1 MLDAALWFVA
11 LQVFAFAA
19 FPLSWR
25 AFSRMPDRGY
35 AFAKPL
41 GLLATGFFVWLI
53 GLAQIIPNSR
63 WSVLIALA
71 VVAAISLF
79 AVRRRR
85 GEITQFVRGNLRLL
99 IGVEAVFAAVFAGA
113 ALLRATIPD
122 IVHTEQSMDLMFL
135 NSVIASPSY
144 PPNDPWLAGES
155 VSYYYLGYLL
165 AGALAMLTGVGS
177 SVAYNLGLASYAA
190 IAAIAAFG
198 VTFNLVRLSRG
209 TAAAGALAGMGSVF
223 LLLLAGNA
231 LGVLELAWA
240 SGAGG
245 PGFWEWITPNE
256 EWYAEAGASALWR
269 PDDVWWWWRASRA
282 APNVITE
289 FPAFSFLLGDMH
301 PHVMSIGF
309 VLLIVGVAVQLYLQP
324 RLAQPNAARRHAPLI
339 FVTLI
344 AVGGAAA
351 VNLWDLPLGLA
362 LVGGAALLNAARN
375 ERRMQFG
382 RSLAFTSQFLI
393 AGESVGE
400 HTETDAPTA
409 WVYARDGGKWRRA
422 RKIEAGGLGPESDFG
437 ASIAAQGEMA
447 VIGAPRASVNGA
459 ALLYGPAGDTWG
471 LLTTIRPPSGH
482 PVSGFGHS
490 VAMSGEAV
498 AVASLEA
505 VHVFRI
511 DGKDWTRRAT
521 LYPSADDGLITQ
533 VAIEGN
539 TLAAGVLSADGWAVD
554 VYRRVS
560 GEWGRAATL
569 RPPSPDPRA
578 YGRSVAL
585 DSGRL
590 AMSGDG
596 AVTIFHERGSGW
608 TQRARLESPNPSA
621 FPSFGSAID
630 FDGYYLVAGAPGSNG
645 PAPNAGAAFVFAE
658 TARGWEFQ
666 AELTAEDTSIDTALG
681 SAAAIR
687 GDTLALGAPGGGQG
701 GVYSFSR
708 ALETWTRDAKITGRW
723 RLSRAAAA
731 ALLLTAGCVL
741 AAAPFLL
748 GFDSLAQGIQPLQ
761 EERTRPVHF
770 VLVWGVLGCLAAPFF
785 IVAMRQTLRR
795 GNWSLLRFS
804 VVVLAAFA
812 PVLLWLQ
819 PVYGVP
825 LLAAAAALFAFHQMG
840 FYQPRADEAL
850 FTFNPRLTLIVG
862 SVFIVGGAVWHG
874 IVNGERGDT
883 GELLALDRLIP
894 VIPLAVAAGLALYG
908 AWTLAHRDSEA
919 MRLAV
924 DRERAPQWNGAAP
937 ALLLFGAAAALVMG
951 SELFHVVDIF
961 GGALR
966 RMNTV
971 FKLYYQA
978 WLLLAVVGGFALW
991 FVTVR
996 WDRSKGSGRVGL
1008 TAWGVAL
1015 ALLFGAALYYPAA
1028 GIASRAGEQPRFTL
1042 DGLAYLREQ
1051 SPADYEAVR
1060 WAQGN
1065 TARDAVI
1072 LEAAI
1077 VPCGESVC
1085 NDWSPD
1091 LARIASATGRPT
1103 ILGWEGH
1110 ERQWRSAGSVDF
1122 GGLQDDV
1129 RRIYETE
1136 DPAVAAALLDEH
1148 GVDYVVVGPRER
1160 AVYGGEGERKFAAL
1174 GPVVFENG
1182 GIAIHRVNAE
1192 RTS

>member
-1 MLDAALWFVA
+1 MLDALLWFLA

-41 GLLATGFFVWLI
+41 GLLGVGFFAWLI
-53 GLAQIIPNSR
+53 GLTQIIPNSR
-63 WSVLIALA
+63 FSVLIALA
-71 VVAAISLF
+71 VVAAISLL

-85 GEITQFVRGNLRLL
+85 EEITQFVRGNVRPML
-99 IGVEAVFAAVFAGA
+99 IAEAVFAAVFVGA
-113 ALLRATIPD
+113 ALLRATTPD

-165 AGALAMLTGVGS
+165 IGALTMLTGVES
-177 SVAYNLGLASYAA
+177 SVAYNLGLAAYAA
-190 IAAIAAFG
+190 VAAIAAFG

-209 TAAAGALAGMGSVF
+209 TAAAGALAGVGSAF

-240 SGAGG
+240 SGAGS
-245 PGFWEWITPNE
+245 PGFWAWVTPNA

-282 APNVITE
+282 IPNAITE

-309 VLLIVGVAVQLYLQP
+309 VLLIVGIAVQLYLQP
-324 RLAQPNAARRHAPLI
+324 RLVQPNAARRHAALI
-339 FVTLI
+339 LVALI

-362 LVGGAALLNAARN
+362 LVGGATLLNAARN

-393 AGESVGE
+393 AGEAVGE
-400 HTETDAPTA
+400 HTENEAPTA
-409 WVYARDGGKWRRA
+409 WLYAREDGRWRRE
-422 RKIEAGGLGPESDFG
+422 RKIEAGGLGAESDFG

-447 VIGAPRASVNGA
+447 VIGAPRASGAGA
-459 ALLYGPAGDTWG
+459 ALLYGPTGETWG
-471 LLTTIRPPSGH
+471 LLTTIRPPDDQ

-498 AVASLEA
+498 AVASLES

-521 LYPSADDGLITQ
+521 LYPSSEDALITQ
-533 VAIEGN
+533 VALEGN

-554 VYRRVS
+554 VYRRAG
-560 GEWGRAATL
+560 GEWARAATL
-569 RPPSPDPRA
+569 RPPSPDSRA

-596 AVTIFHERGSGW
+596 AVTIFHERESGW

-621 FPSFGSAID
+621 FPSFGSALD

-658 TARGWEFQ
+658 TPRGWEFQ

-681 SAAAIR
+681 GAVAIQ
-687 GDTLALGAPGGGQG
+687 GDTVALGAPGGGQG

-708 ALETWTRDAKITGRW
+708 ALETWTREVKITGRR

-731 ALLLTAGCVL
+731 AALLTAGCVL

-761 EERTRPVHF
+761 EERTRPVHLA
-770 VLVWGVLGCLAAPFF
+770 LVWGVLGCLAAPFF
-785 IVAMRQTLRR
+785 VAAMRQTLRR

-804 VVVLAAFA
+804 VALLAAFT

-862 SVFIVGGAVWHG
+862 SIFIVGGAVWHG
-874 IVNGERGDT
+874 IVSAERGDT
-883 GELLALDRLIP
+883 GELLAVDRLVP
-894 VIPLAVAAGLALYG
+894 VIPLAFVVGLALYG

-919 MRLAV
+919 MRVAV

-937 ALLLFGAAAALVMG
+937 ALLLLAAAAALVMG
-951 SELFHVVDIF
+951 AELFHVVDIF

-971 FKLYYQA
+971 FKLSYQA

-996 WDRSKGSGRVGL
+996 WDRSAGPGRIGL
-1008 TAWGVAL
+1008 TVWGVAL
-1015 ALLFGAALYYPAA
+1015 ALLFGAAVYYPAA
-1028 GIASRAGEQPRFTL
+1028 GVASRVGEQPRFTL
-1042 DGLAYLREQ
+1042 DGLAYLKEQ
-1051 SPADYEAVR
+1051 SPADYAAVR
-1060 WAQGN
+1060 WARDN

-1072 LEAAI
+1072 LEAAR
-1077 VPCGESVC
+1077 VPCGDSVC
-1085 NDWSPD
+1085 NDWRPE

-1122 GGLQDDV
+1122 AGLQNDV
-1129 RRIYETE
+1129 SRIYETQ
-1136 DPAVAAALLDEH
+1136 DAAAAAALLDAR

-1160 AVYGGEGERKFAAL
+1160 AVYGSAGEAKFAAL
-1174 GPVVFENG
+1174 GGAVFQEG
-1182 GIAIHRVNAE
+1182 DITIYRVNAE
-1192 RTS
+1192 RAS